1 MLSLKSQTN
10 SQPAASRIGLLDLPP
25 ELLKSILDHIH
36 DFDDLL
42 SASLVS
48 KGLRDMILPI
58 LFGSINLTFSTRI
71 QRQGETILDFLSKKP
86 RLQKCVRE
94 MVIPPTLAGF
104 ERQPSEFAKF
114 GHLSLELENLCA
126 VRYAFNRIC

>member
-10 SQPAASRIGLLDLPP
+10 GQPAASRIGLLDLPP
-25 ELLKSILDHIH
+25 ELLKSILDHIY

-48 KGLRDMILPI
+48 KGLRDMVLPI

-71 QRQGETILDFLSKKP
+71 QRQGETILDFFSKKP
-86 RLQKCVRE
+86 CLQKHVRE
-94 MVIPPTLAGF
+94 MVIRPTLAGF
-104 ERQPSEFAKF
+104 ETQPSEFAKF
-114 GHLSLELENLCA
+114 EHLSPELENLCA

>member
-25 ELLKSILDHIH
+25 ELLKSILDHIYNV
-36 DFDDLL
+36 DDLL

-48 KGLRDMILPI
+48 QGLRDMVMPI

-71 QRQGETILDFLSKKP
+71 QRHGETILDFLSKKP
-86 RLQKCVRE
+86 RLRKYVRE
-94 MVIPPTLAGF
+94 MVIRPTLAEF
-104 ERQPSEFAKF
+104 ERQPSEFTKF
-114 GHLSLELENLCA
+114 EHLSLELENLCA
-126 VRYAFNRIC
+126 IRYAFNRIC